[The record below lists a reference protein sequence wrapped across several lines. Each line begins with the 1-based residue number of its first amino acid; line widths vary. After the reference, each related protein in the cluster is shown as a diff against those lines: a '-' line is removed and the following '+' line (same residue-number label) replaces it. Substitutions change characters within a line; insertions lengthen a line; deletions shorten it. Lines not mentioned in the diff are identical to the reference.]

1 MALEVREVGSLER
14 AQAAV
19 QLALDLLRRRAG
31 VDQAVRLLE
40 LGRRR
45 AREGRVGRS
54 GFSSLRRPVEV
65 ALLGRRL
72 G

>member
-1 MALEVREVGSLER
+1 MALEVREVGALKR

-31 VDQAVRLLE
+31 VDQPVRLLE

-45 AREGRVGRS
+45 AREGRVGRAW
-54 GFSSLRRPVEV
+54 FSSLRRPVEV
-65 ALLGRRL
+65 PLLGRRL
-72 G
+72 R